1 MYNKIIEARYT
12 NNQQDTILVLHETES
27 DGIIEEYIQPG
38 SIQHKAIE
46 EHGWIEEKL
55 VDATAEFKRQQLAS
69 IAEIAKVS
77 ASTLYDE
84 EKEKAQKELE
94 RIRHKTVAAEALHKI
109 RMEDQNQQL
118 EKIRLKI
125 VEFEALAA
133 RKKQHYED
141 ELKKSLETHAVL
153 KKLETEAPEKI
164 RSINKYVN
172 DNLTTEKLEIALE
185 NFLIFVQTVNENQ
198 DAIDILTNK
207 TNKKVKPKTVIEAVK
222 HLL

>member
-1 MYNKIIEARYT
+1 
-12 NNQQDTILVLHETES
+12 
-27 DGIIEEYIQPG
+27 
-38 SIQHKAIE
+38 
-46 EHGWIEEKL
+46 
-55 VDATAEFKRQQLAS
+55 
-69 IAEIAKVS
+69 
-77 ASTLYDE
+77 
-84 EKEKAQKELE
+84 
-94 RIRHKTVAAEALHKI
+94 
-109 RMEDQNQQL
+109 MEDQNQQL